1 MEEQCSFFIDM
12 EEKTGLFNPQ
22 GREEQACFS
31 IFENVICLEKA
42 GGTFKKEQ
50 VHNITVVDLTGGDG
64 EI

>member
-1 MEEQCSFFIDM
+1 VQLKR
-12 EEKTGLFNPQ
+12 KTGLFNPQ

-50 VHNITVVDLTGGDG
+50 VHNITVVDLDG
-64 EI
+64 